1 MTGGTAKDVSG
12 AAGGVVVVAVC
23 PMVMLPSWM
32 KVAPVAGG
40 VGMAWARRPGVHH
53 ADLCALAERRVEEGC
68 GHFAEGCDTLVTPS
82 QPSHTLAA
90 CSQESLRR

>member
-1 MTGGTAKDVSG
+1 MTGGAATDVSG

-40 VGMAWARRPGVHH
+40 VGMAWARRPGVHD
-53 ADLCALAERRVEEGC
+53 ADPFVQSQNDALK
-68 GHFAEGCDTLVTPS
+68 T
-82 QPSHTLAA
+82 AA
-90 CSQESLRR
+90 VS